1 MFADLVLTNANV
13 LTMNPANPHAEAIA
27 IKNDRIFKVGK
38 NTEINLLIGENTNVL
53 DLHRTT
59 VLPGVID
66 THIHI
71 ADFGRTLT
79 WLDLKN
85 ADSIK
90 TLQDKS
96 RQKVQ
101 AIPKGKW
108 ILGSGWNQDSFA
120 EKRYPTRYDLDEA
133 SPENPVILYHQL
145 GHTCTAHTKA
155 LKLAGITA
163 ETTSPKDG
171 TIDKN
176 PQTGEPTR

>member
-1 MFADLVLTNANV
+1 MTADLVLVNANV
-13 LTMNPANPHAEAIA
+13 LTMNPATPHAEAIA

-53 DLHRTT
+53 DLHGKT

-90 TLQDKS
+90 TIQ
-96 RQKVQ
+96 QKNTQ
-101 AIPKGKW
+101 
-108 ILGSGWNQDSFA
+108 
-120 EKRYPTRYDLDEA
+120 
-133 SPENPVILYHQL
+133 
-145 GHTCTAHTKA
+145 KA
-155 LKLAGITA
+155 K
-163 ETTSPKDG
+163 TTP
-171 TIDKN
+171 
-176 PQTGEPTR
+176 